1 MVHGV
6 DIGREDIAGV
16 DEMDTAVTCE
26 YCEKSNY
33 IIIVGCGIVLL
44 WLIALLYICWLY
56 GQVTSTR

>member
-1 MVHGV
+1 MVHSM
-6 DIGREDIAGV
+6 DIGREDFSRV
-16 DEMDTAVTCE
+16 DEMDNAVPCE

-33 IIIVGCGIVLL
+33 MIIVGSGIVLL